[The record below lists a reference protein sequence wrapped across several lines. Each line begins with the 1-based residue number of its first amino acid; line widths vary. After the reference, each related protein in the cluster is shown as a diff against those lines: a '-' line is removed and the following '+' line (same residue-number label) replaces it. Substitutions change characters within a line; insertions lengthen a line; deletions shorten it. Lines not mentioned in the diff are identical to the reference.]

1 MLIDEITGGSFR
13 LWPYA
18 NDNPNLNQANIL
30 SELDPSGRLD
40 KDIYR
45 RGEELSKVKSK
56 FEEIGNITAKFKDLQ
71 F

>member
-1 MLIDEITGGSFR
+1 V
-13 LWPYA
+13 
-18 NDNPNLNQANIL
+18 L

-56 FEEIGNITAKFKDLQ
+56 FQVIANITAKLEALKI
-71 F
+71 